1 MDWTQLETSTLLDI
15 LNKKSSFPGSFISIP
30 EIQAQNK
37 VLKHCGLPDDEY
49 LVLLKHWVSEAHRN
63 YWRVLLDASALVLGK
78 GRLYL
83 GLHRPDFLV
92 CCLDNTHSNPSRIT
106 CLLVRTKSFD
116 TSTASSQVNGW
127 VRMSTCL
134 IFSDKIWTAIP
145 KLVSWTLSLTV
156 NFPGILCRM
165 NKTYNKFKRKALIT
179 GLVVISMY
187 VFKIPDHLDGSCLLV
202 DTVVHVWFLWPN
214 HFSITVNL
222 F

>member
-92 CCLDNTHSNPSRIT
+92 CCLHSTHSNPSRIT
-106 CLLVRTKSFD
+106 CLLVRTKSFG

-127 VRMSTCL
+127 VRMNTCL
-134 IFSDKIWTAIP
+134 ILRQNLNCNVLTCIMNSQFNSEI
-145 KLVSWTLSLTV
+145 SWRTL
-156 NFPGILCRM
+156 
-165 NKTYNKFKRKALIT
+165 
-179 GLVVISMY
+179 
-187 VFKIPDHLDGSCLLV
+187 
-202 DTVVHVWFLWPN
+202 
-214 HFSITVNL
+214 
-222 F
+222 